1 MVRAMQRVEEIA
13 AFALGRVNLS
23 RVPVNRLST
32 LARYGRLS
40 RVQTIE
46 RAPEPRRT
54 ALLTAVVRQLEAQAV
69 DDALDLFT
77 VLMAN
82 RLISPARRASNR
94 ERLAML
100 PQLEKAARILAKAS
114 KILAKELVLVAE
126 HEADLYVAA
135 LWAAVEEAVPRTAV
149 SGAVATAEALVPEDD
164 GSAEAAMGEKPA
176 LRYNTVR
183 PFLSLRVLLL
193 GVSPA

>member
-1 MVRAMQRVEEIA
+1 MEEIS
-13 AFALGRVNLS
+13 AFALGRVNVP
-23 RVPVNRLST
+23 RVPMNRLSA
-32 LARYGRLS
+32 LARYGQLS
-40 RVQTIE
+40 KEQTIE

-69 DDALDLFT
+69 DNALDRFA

-82 RLISPARRASNR
+82 RLISPAWRASDR

-100 PQLEKAARILAKAS
+100 PQREKAARILAKAS
-114 KILAKELVLVAE
+114 KILTEGLGMVAE
-126 HEADLYVAA
+126 HEANLDVAA

-149 SGAVATAEALVPEDD
+149 AGAVATVETLVSEND
-164 GSAEAAMGEKPA
+164 GSAEAAMREKLA

-183 PFLSLRVLLL
+183 PFLSLL
-193 GVSPA
+193 G